1 MYCAA
6 RAELPTYVDAMR
18 LRAKLFWSALV
29 PLLCLAAEP
38 AMAAPKV
45 VASIKPVHSLVAG
58 VMGDLGKPVLLI
70 TGGGSPHGYT
80 LRPSQARAL
89 SEADLVFWV
98 GGGLETSLIKPL
110 AALTGDHAQ
119 VIALAQAKEMQL
131 LPARAGGPWRASQDA
146 QDHGADTHVHGA
158 EHQADL
164 HLWLDPLN
172 AIAIVRATA
181 TALSRADPGNAAAY
195 RRNGAEMIT
204 KIEALDDEIAGK
216 LAPVRGRPFIV
227 FHDAYQYFEK
237 RYRLSAAG
245 AVAANPER
253 PPGARRL
260 SEIRA
265 RIAALGAVCVFT
277 EPQFRPVLVDTLV
290 AGSAVRSAVLDPLG
304 TDLPAGPGAYFALM
318 RGLAASL
325 LECLAPENYTEGP

>member
-1 MYCAA
+1 
-6 RAELPTYVDAMR
+6 
-18 LRAKLFWSALV
+18 
-29 PLLCLAAEP
+29 
-38 AMAAPKV
+38 
-45 VASIKPVHSLVAG
+45 
-58 VMGDLGKPVLLI
+58 MGDLGEPVLLI

-131 LPARAGGPWRASQDA
+131 LPARAGGPWQASQDA
-146 QDHGADTHVHGA
+146 QDQGADTDVPGA

-195 RRNGAEMIT
+195 RRNGTEMIT
-204 KIEALDDEIAGK
+204 KIEALDDEIAGM

-277 EPQFRPVLVDTLV
+277 EPQFRPALVDTLV

-325 LECLAPENYTEGP
+325 LQCLAPEK